1 MPLMPLISF
10 ITLIFAATSI
20 LPPFHYFRHAF
31 ARLSFAIS
39 MISRC
44 HAADTPDDILLP
56 LSFSLIH

>member
-1 MPLMPLISF
+1 MPLMPPDF
-10 ITLIFAATSI
+10 
-20 LPPFHYFRHAF
+20 FHYADFRRHFDIAAISLFRHAF